1 MKLGADPM
9 TLMGLAGLGDL
20 VATCSSPLSRNRTFG
35 EKLGQGMTTE
45 EIVAST
51 RQVAEGAKSCA
62 SILDLA
68 TSRRRR
74 RPRRRARRRGRR
86 RRGGPAPDMMYAFI
100 ARDTKHETRLI
111 GASACSA
118 ARPSSWQGTMA
129 RMSLPTPT
137 LHTARLRLRP
147 FTDADADALF
157 ALHSSAH
164 VLRYWDAPPWSERA
178 RAERFIAACRQMAE
192 EGTGARLAMDRVS
205 DGAFIGWCSLTRWN
219 PDYRSAS
226 MGYCLDDAAWGH
238 GYATEAARA
247 LLQWAFDT
255 LDLNRVQAETD
266 TRNVASARVLEKLG
280 FVREG
285 TLREDCV
292 VNGEVSD
299 SWVYGLLRREWRPSS
314 EPDPGR

>member
-1 MKLGADPM
+1 
-9 TLMGLAGLGDL
+9 
-20 VATCSSPLSRNRTFG
+20 
-35 EKLGQGMTTE
+35 
-45 EIVAST
+45 
-51 RQVAEGAKSCA
+51 
-62 SILDLA
+62 
-68 TSRRRR
+68 
-74 RPRRRARRRGRR
+74 
-86 RRGGPAPDMMYAFI
+86 
-100 ARDTKHETRLI
+100 
-111 GASACSA
+111 
-118 ARPSSWQGTMA
+118 MA

-147 FTDADADALF
+147 VTSADADALF
-157 ALHSSAH
+157 ALHSNAY

-178 RAERFIAACRQMAE
+178 RAERFITACRQMAE
-192 EGTGARLAMDRVS
+192 EG
-205 DGAFIGWCSLTRWN
+205 
-219 PDYRSAS
+219 SAS
-226 MGYCLDDAAWGH
+226 MGYCLGAAAWGH

-299 SWVYGLLRREWRPSS
+299 SWVFGL
-314 EPDPGR
+314 